1 MKITELPAPEGLSE
15 ETWAK
20 ELIRV
25 WVVDG
30 EKHFQLATNSW
41 GDSKAWSLLLRD
53 LVLQVARSVSEVN
66 GIEYKDVLKLI
77 YERAE

>member
-1 MKITELPAPEGLSE
+1 MKITELPTPQGLGE

-30 EKHFQLATNSW
+30 KKHFELATNTW

-66 GIEYKDVLKLI
+66 GTEYEEVLKTI
-77 YERAE
+77 YKLDE